1 MGDFTGQVGDASD
14 KQDMR
19 QGLSQEAI
27 EENLKNYKRQAAK
40 ILDIEKAEIHRNSE
54 WLNKLSFK
62 KFVEIAKH
70 FTSQQM
76 IQRRNFKERWDQG
89 KPIGLHELTYPI
101 LQGYDSVMI
110 KADIELGGYD
120 QLFNLKI
127 GREMQRIFG
136 QKPQDIM
143 TTQMLYGLDGRKM
156 STSWGNVINLLDSP
170 EEIYGR
176 IMSMKDELIEDYF
189 VLTSQLSLTRVKEIM
204 KSLRNKE
211 INPKEAKS
219 ILAETIIEL
228 YYDRES
234 AQAAKENFERVF
246 KERKLPEKIPI
257 FKTKKKRME
266 ILELLTKTGL
276 AKSRSEAK
284 RLILQGGITVIKK
297 EKGSRL
303 KDWQETVKL
312 EEGMVF
318 KGGKRKFVRIKII

>member
-1 MGDFTGQVGDASD
+1 
-14 KQDMR
+14 
-19 QGLSQEAI
+19 
-27 EENLKNYKRQAAK
+27 
-40 ILDIEKAEIHRNSE
+40 
-54 WLNKLSFK
+54 
-62 KFVEIAKH
+62 
-70 FTSQQM
+70 
-76 IQRRNFKERWDQG
+76 
-89 KPIGLHELTYPI
+89 
-101 LQGYDSVMI
+101 MI